1 MYQNMLPPSA
11 SELLIRE
18 KQNDLQANRNKY
30 GGVANVVEQGRLES
44 QRALME
50 RYRRVEP
57 AAY

>member
-1 MYQNMLPPSA
+1 MLPPSA